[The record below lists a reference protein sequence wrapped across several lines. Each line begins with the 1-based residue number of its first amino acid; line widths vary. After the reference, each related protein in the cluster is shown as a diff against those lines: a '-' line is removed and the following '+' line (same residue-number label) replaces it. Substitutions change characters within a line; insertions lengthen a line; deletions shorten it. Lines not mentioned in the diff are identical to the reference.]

1 MISFLK
7 TFQTVP
13 LNTLR
18 IKEKGLDPI
27 TILLLIE
34 YIWLKRRFG
43 INNICLE
50 TRLKLEIQKLE

>member
-1 MISFLK
+1 MK